1 MRALRSLVLGLWLLP
16 LALAAEAAEL
26 VMFTDPGCPWCAA
39 FEREI
44 GPIYPKT
51 EEGRRAPLRRIDIH
65 DRPQDLAWIEGVRMT
80 PTFVLIE
87 GDREVGRIT
96 GYPGADFFFGLLGTL
111 LGKLDQ
117 PRAWRDPHGPSR
129 SADRTRAVSQLR
141 IAC

>member
-26 VMFTDPGCPWCAA
+26 VMFTDPGCPWCVA

-96 GYPGADFFFGLLGTL
+96 GYPGADFFFGLLGNL

-117 PRAWRDPHGPSR
+117 PRAWRDPTLDAWAAAPHVRFSG
-129 SADRTRAVSQLR
+129 
-141 IAC
+141 